1 MGVLRAEAG
10 MLRRRLTAGVHAVM
24 AGEVQ
29 GLRKVRFG
37 TLRRRDLLLAQR
49 CILPAHLFLP

>member
-1 MGVLRAEAG
+1 MGLLRAEAG
-10 MLRRRLTAGVHAVM
+10 KLRRRLTAGVHVVM

-29 GLRKVRFG
+29 GLTKVRFG
-37 TLRRRDLLLAQR
+37 TLRGRDFLLAQR